1 MKRLL
6 CFSFSLSL
14 LMAAPCFA
22 QPHKTLTDYL
32 ALAKENSPLLND
44 FNNQRYSLKID
55 SLKMLANYGVQ
66 VTGNV
71 DAMYAPIINN
81 WGYDIALSNG
91 QNVTAVVRV
100 SKDLLGK
107 ENLKT
112 RLSNYSLSIRQLF
125 NQSKITEIALN
136 KAITEQYI
144 QTYALQQQY
153 EVSSEIVKL
162 LRDEETI
169 LKKLTQNSAFKQTDY
184 LSFMVTL
191 QQNILASQ
199 RQYADWLN
207 NYATLNYLCGIVDT
221 TLQKIDPP
229 LTLVLQILPFE
240 QSIYAE
246 NYKTDSLK
254 LTNDAK
260 IINYDYRPKLTTYV
274 DGGYSSSFIA
284 TPYKNFGAS
293 IGLTLTVPIYDGNQ
307 RKKSLQ
313 QIQLQQDSRN
323 KYFEFQKNQY
333 KQQVIQLQNQ
343 IGQYRQ
349 MIETANEQMGYAQ
362 TLIDANLKQL
372 PTGDVKVTDVIF
384 SINNFIS
391 LKSELVQ
398 FETTIYNL
406 YNQLN
411 NLTIQ

>member
-1 MKRLL
+1 MKSRLTISIL
-6 CFSFSLSL
+6 IFLSIAFSIK
-14 LMAAPCFA
+14 A
-22 QPHKTLTDYL
+22 QQHKTLEDYL
-32 ALAKENSPLLND
+32 TLAKENSPLLND

-55 SLKMLANYGVQ
+55 SLKTLATYGLQ

-71 DAMYAPIINN
+71 DAMVAPTINN
-81 WGYDIALSNG
+81 WGYDNVISNG
-91 QNVTAVVRV
+91 QNVTAVVHV

-125 NQSKITEIALN
+125 NQSKISEIALN

-144 QTYALQQQY
+144 QTYALQKQY
-153 EVSSEIVKL
+153 EISSEIIKL
-162 LRDEETI
+162 LRDEEII

-199 RQYADWLN
+199 QQYADWLN

-229 LTLVLQILPFE
+229 LTLVSQILPFE
-240 QSIYAE
+240 RSVYAE

-274 DGGYSSSFIA
+274 DGGYSSSFFA

-293 IGLTLTVPIYDGNQ
+293 IGFTLSVPIYDGNQ

-349 MIETANEQMGYAQ
+349 MIETANQQMSYAQ

-372 PTGDVKVTDVIF
+372 PTGDVKVTDVIL